1 MNGKIVTMGVLIG
14 AVALG
19 AALQH
24 GRAASQTPAPAPTT
38 KIGLVSIRDVFN
50 GSKKY
55 GQYQAQRAKRRSE
68 ASAKLDDVTKQLAK
82 EEGDLKAIVPGT
94 PDYLKQFQIVV
105 ELRSK
110 LQTQQELI
118 KQQQMM
124 EDKEWLEG
132 LYQEALKATEAIAK
146 ERGLDLVLERTE
158 PKFPMAGEEVFSVIS
173 THKVLYC
180 GGCVDLTS
188 EVLTRVDASTGIKP

>member
-1 MNGKIVTMGVLIG
+1 MNGKIVTTSILIG

-19 AALQH
+19 AALQY
-24 GRAASQTPAPAPTT
+24 GRAASQTPAPSS
-38 KIGLVSIRDVFN
+38 KIGVVSIRDVFN

-55 GQYQAQRAKRRSE
+55 AQYQAQRAKRRSE
-68 ASAKLDDVTKQLAK
+68 AAAKLDDLTRELAK
-82 EEGDLKAIVPGT
+82 QEGDLKTIVPGT
-94 PDYLKQFQIVV
+94 ADYLKQLQVVV

-110 LQTQQELI
+110 LQSQQELQ
-118 KQQQMM
+118 KQQMMM

-158 PKFPMAGEEVFSVIS
+158 PKFPMASEEVFSVIS

-180 GGCVDLTS
+180 GACVDLTS

>member
-1 MNGKIVTMGVLIG
+1 MNGKVAITGVLIG

-19 AALQH
+19 ATLQYS
-24 GRAASQTPAPAPTT
+24 RAASQTPAPSS
-38 KIGLVSIRDVFN
+38 KIGVVSIRDVFN

-55 GQYQAQRAKRRSE
+55 AQYQAQRTKRRSE
-68 ASAKLDDVTKQLAK
+68 AAAKLDDLTKELAK
-82 EEGDLKAIVPGT
+82 QEGDLKAIVPGT
-94 PDYLKQFQIVV
+94 PDYLKQFQTVV

-110 LQTQQELI
+110 LQAQQELI

-158 PKFPMAGEEVFSVIS
+158 PKFPMASGGTYTSRMSRS
-173 THKVLYC
+173 TVYRK
-180 GGCVDLTS
+180 S
-188 EVLTRVDASTGIKP
+188 Q

>member
-1 MNGKIVTMGVLIG
+1 MNGKRAITGVVIG
-14 AVALG
+14 AVAFG
-19 AALQH
+19 AALQY
-24 GRAASQTPAPAPTT
+24 GRAASQTPAPSQ

-55 GQYQAQRAKRRSE
+55 GQYQAQRTKRRSE
-68 ASAKLDDVTKQLAK
+68 ASAKLEELAK
-82 EEGDLKAIVPGT
+82 ELANREGDLKAIVPGT
-94 PDYLKQFQIVV
+94 ADYLKQFQIVV
-105 ELRSK
+105 EQRSK
-110 LQTQQELI
+110 LQAQQEFL

-132 LYQEALKATEAIAK
+132 LYQEALKVTETIAK

-158 PKFPMAGEEVFSVIS
+158 PKFPMTASEEVLSVIS

-180 GGCVDLTS
+180 GACVDLTS